1 MSLITTTELARETGF
16 RDGASD
22 AGGILAQAI
31 AHAELQIKAELSK
44 YGIGMP
50 SSSDVLKPASLNLSV
65 VQIVRRGWHEGSRPV
80 QATGAKNLTD
90 SQIGAMK
97 QEAQKAIEAY
107 IRENGTSAQHR
118 YYIRV
123 ANQ

>member
-1 MSLITTTELARETGF
+1 MALVTVAEVAKESGYHHGST
-16 RDGASD
+16 DS
-22 AGGILAQAI
+22 GGIIAQAI

-44 YGIGMP
+44 YGMGMP

-65 VQIVRRGWHEGSRPV
+65 VQIIRRGWHEGSRPV

-90 SQIGAMK
+90 SQIEAMK

-107 IRENGTSAQHR
+107 IRENGTSAQYR